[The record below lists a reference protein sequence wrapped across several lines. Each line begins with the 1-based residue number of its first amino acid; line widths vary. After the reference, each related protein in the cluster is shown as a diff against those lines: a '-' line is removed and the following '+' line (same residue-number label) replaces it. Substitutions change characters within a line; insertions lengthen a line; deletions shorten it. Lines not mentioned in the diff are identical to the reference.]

1 MFSRLVHH
9 FFINW
14 SKKYSRKGIHSYLET
29 KLSLISSGM
38 KSLNV
43 GAGGSIQK
51 IIINFFAHNNISV
64 NTISIDIDLKRNPN
78 IIGDVC
84 TLPFIDN
91 CFDVISLMEVLE
103 HIHNP
108 QKALNEI
115 YRVLKPEGLLIFS
128 VPFIFPLHDRPDDYF
143 RFTKY
148 GLTHLLSKYYQVE
161 VVERNSFSE
170 AIAVLIVRLIMEKG
184 YRPKILAMLFML
196 SGAILLTHLFNYIIK
211 SDALTTGY
219 VGSAKKSTKLTT

>member
-1 MFSRLVHH
+1 MGQQSTQVPHDVH
-9 FFINW
+9 
-14 SKKYSRKGIHSYLET
+14 LD
-29 KLSLISSGM
+29 LLIFG
-38 KSLNV
+38 L
-43 GAGGSIQK
+43 K
-51 IIINFFAHNNISV
+51 IPFSV